1 VIRTPFNDAWSVGP
15 LTSVHEAIVV
25 AGPSEQQVTLPH
37 DAMLSAGRAADH
49 SGGPQTGY
57 FRDGKWTYEK
67 QFDVP
72 RTWATK
78 RVTFEFDGVYRDAMV
93 YLNGALAGQWANGY
107 STFYVNADP
116 YLKYG
121 ETNTIRVDA
130 QAHQDS
136 RWYSGGG
143 IHRPVHL
150 LVGELVHITPTGL
163 RVTTP
168 DIDPD
173 LATVVASTEIVNDDI
188 AMRSVDI
195 ELEIRDTEGTLVAS
209 DTSRITLLAGDRATA
224 HQRAYVQQPAL
235 WSVDSPSLYQATVRL
250 TDDRGQVDEA
260 STPFGIRRVTV
271 DPVRG
276 LRINGETVKLRGAAV
291 HHDNGILGAADFADA
306 SERRVRL
313 LKAAGFNALRSA
325 HNPMSTAMLDAC
337 DRHGMLVMDEAFDVW
352 TVAKSGDD
360 YSRRFPQ
367 WWERD
372 IDAMV
377 AKDVN
382 HPSVIMYSIG
392 NEIIEAGTPHGTRW
406 GRRLADRVRTQD
418 PSRLVTHAL
427 QGMYIARDQIPS
439 LKAQTQQDGEIRGL
453 NDYLGQLTHLIDA
466 LMASPI
472 VGERLAEPAS
482 VLDVVGLNYGES
494 RYLLDKERFPN
505 RVVVGSETFPT
516 RIDHLWKLVTENAH
530 VIGDFTWT
538 GWDFLGEVGTGRHI
552 YPEDEQVHRAPYPW
566 ITAECGDLDITGCR
580 QPISYYREVVYGL
593 RHTPYLAVRRPR
605 DDGYV
610 IEPKAWT
617 WTDVAP
623 SWTFDIAPGSPL
635 HVEAYA
641 NADEVEFRLNGAPLA
656 TAPVGTARSF
666 VAEADVPYQ
675 PGTLEVVAYRR
686 GEEVGRST
694 LQTAGEPTHLCVETD
709 RTELL
714 ASAQRLAYI
723 DVSLVDDHGVLN
735 PIRDRTITIEID
747 GPAVLQGFGTG
758 APATEESFLDNSST
772 SYNGRALA
780 VVRSSGQA
788 GQVTVTARAEG
799 MPAAVL
805 QIGVLQDR
813 ADDDLGTEPV

>member
-15 LTSVHEAIVV
+15 VVSVHEAIVV
-25 AGPSEQQVTLPH
+25 AGPGEQQVSLPH

-72 RTWATK
+72 QTWATK
-78 RVTFEFDGVYRDAMV
+78 RVTFEFEGVYRDAMI

-116 YLKYG
+116 YLNYG

-143 IHRPVHL
+143 LHRPVHL

-173 LATVVASTEIVNDDI
+173 LATVVASTEIVNEDI
-188 AMRSVDI
+188 AIRSVDI

-209 DTSRITLLAGDRATA
+209 DTSRVTLLAGDRATA
-224 HQRAYVQQPAL
+224 HQRTYVQQPAL

-250 TDDRGQVDEA
+250 TGDRGQVDEA
-260 STPFGIRRVTV
+260 STTFGIRRVTV

-325 HNPMSTAMLDAC
+325 HNPMSASMLEAC

-377 AKDVN
+377 AKDFN

-392 NEIIEAGTPHGTRW
+392 NEIIEAGTPHGTRR

-418 PSRLVTHAL
+418 PTRLVTHAL
-427 QGMYIARDQIPS
+427 QGMYIARDQIS
-439 LKAQTQQDGEIRGL
+439 ALKAQTQQDAEIRGL
-453 NDYLGQLTHLIDA
+453 NDYLGQLTHLIDS

-472 VGERLAEPAS
+472 VGERLAEPPRCSTSSDSTTAKAATS
-482 VLDVVGLNYGES
+482 S
-494 RYLLDKERFPN
+494 TRKP
-505 RVVVGSETFPT
+505 SPT
-516 RIDHLWKLVTENAH
+516 ALSSA
-530 VIGDFTWT
+530 
-538 GWDFLGEVGTGRHI
+538 
-552 YPEDEQVHRAPYPW
+552 
-566 ITAECGDLDITGCR
+566 
-580 QPISYYREVVYGL
+580 
-593 RHTPYLAVRRPR
+593 RRPSR
-605 DDGYV
+605 RESTTCGGSSPRTHTSSATSPGRAGTSSAKSAPAGTST
-610 IEPKAWT
+610 PKT
-617 WTDVAP
+617 NR
-623 SWTFDIAPGSPL
+623 SIAPPTHGSPPPA
-635 HVEAYA
+635 E
-641 NADEVEFRLNGAPLA
+641 
-656 TAPVGTARSF
+656 TSTSPVAASPSPTTARSST
-666 VAEADVPYQ
+666 ACAAPPTSPY
-675 PGTLEVVAYRR
+675 
-686 GEEVGRST
+686 
-694 LQTAGEPTHLCVETD
+694 
-709 RTELL
+709 
-714 ASAQRLAYI
+714 
-723 DVSLVDDHGVLN
+723 DD
-735 PIRDRTITIEID
+735 
-747 GPAVLQGFGTG
+747 
-758 APATEESFLDNSST
+758 PATTDT
-772 SYNGRALA
+772 
-780 VVRSSGQA
+780 
-788 GQVTVTARAEG
+788 
-799 MPAAVL
+799 
-805 QIGVLQDR
+805 
-813 ADDDLGTEPV
+813 